1 MTRLTLAALILSAAP
16 LAAQP
21 VGDPERGRQM
31 AEEVCAECHA
41 VRADEQVMKDY
52 PPSFWAIARYRD
64 DVQVRARIWAPPA
77 HAQMPYFAEIL
88 FPNQVEDLVAYI
100 RGLEE

>member
-1 MTRLTLAALILSAAP
+1 MTRTLTLALILAAGTA
-16 LAAQP
+16 AAQP
-21 VGDPERGRQM
+21 MGDAERGREM
-31 AEEVCAECHA
+31 AEEVCAECHS
-41 VRADEQVMKDY
+41 VRAEDRQMKDY

-64 DVQVRARIWAPPA
+64 DFQVRARIWSPPA

-100 RGLEE
+100 RSLEE